1 MYHNKPTITMDFDGV
16 IHSYITR
23 LRNSNIIP
31 DPPVEGIKEVI
42 DELRKKYYVVISSAR
57 ASTKE
62 GRQSIIEWLNK
73 YSIVV
78 DEVTDRKLPA
88 EIHIDDR
95 CICFDGDTNSL
106 IDKIK
111 SFKPWNR

>member
-1 MYHNKPTITMDFDGV
+1 MRGKPIISLDFDGV

-23 LRNSNIIP
+23 LRNSNLIP

-42 DELRKKYYVVISSAR
+42 DELRKKYYVAISSAR

-62 GRQSIIEWLNK
+62 GRIAIIEWLNK
-73 YSIVV
+73 YDIIV
-78 DEVTDRKLPA
+78 DEITNVKLPA

-95 CICFDGDTNSL
+95 TICFDGDAYSL

-111 SFKPWNR
+111 AFKPWNR